1 MNEVICARIHMGV
14 KSLIVVLGFLLIT
27 GCGEVPPKR
36 VYQPNPPGQADKPMP
51 LKIAVVELEDRSP
64 GNGFTNWHL
73 FEVFTPGYFY
83 RTQFQKYHH
92 TLFGTCL
99 AAELEQSHL
108 FEVVDYHPDWERVAY
123 GFRSYDVIV
132 TGRLHHDK
140 FERIE
145 YTYGLCDPICVVV
158 MFLGLPLEAI
168 SREANFE
175 VTAFKPLEPDRQS
188 LTHSVRFQDSKIQG
202 LYNRGASDLNSMHV
216 LVNGHNVSGTHFDT
230 DFCPTELLRPHFLA
244 LKNSLHGALMQNI
257 AGKDNAAFSQEKAK
271 ERNAP

>member
-1 MNEVICARIHMGV
+1 
-14 KSLIVVLGFLLIT
+14 
-27 GCGEVPPKR
+27 
-36 VYQPNPPGQADKPMP
+36 MP
-51 LKIAVVELEDRSP
+51 LKIAVVELEDRSL

-158 MFLGLPLEAI
+158 MFLELPLEAI

-202 LYNRGASDLNSMHV
+202 LYNRGASDLNLTFPVARYGVGLSFREVFGIEFCDTPQLAAGSFINMHV

-257 AGKDNAAFSQEKAK
+257 AGKDNADFSQEKAK